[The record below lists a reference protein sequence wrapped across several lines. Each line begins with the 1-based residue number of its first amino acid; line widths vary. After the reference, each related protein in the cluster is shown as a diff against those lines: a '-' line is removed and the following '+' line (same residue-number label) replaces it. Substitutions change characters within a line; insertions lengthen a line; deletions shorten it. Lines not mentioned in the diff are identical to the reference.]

1 MAPHVS
7 YSQLTQFMRCGKQY
21 ELQRLAGVPQLPSV
35 WLVAG
40 KAFHAAAE
48 KIALDYPARSL
59 DLIATWQQ
67 AWDTEL
73 ADAMRRTTVPT
84 DQWRKAGR
92 ETKDKPNKEDLA
104 WWEAEGREQT
114 KVFEEWFYSS
124 DFEPA
129 TINNMPAVEIETSAV
144 FGGEPVKG
152 FCDIV
157 LRHKTE
163 GWLLIVDYKSGSR
176 IPLTTTQLGS
186 YATSIAMTTNGEV
199 VVTKGAF
206 YMTRKGILT
215 EPEDISRYS
224 EPWFTGQ
231 FTRLRKAIDQGL
243 FLANLGDSC
252 NMCDVKSGCYAGKG
266 ADAWIYDTDHPQYT
280 PHNREIANG
289 R

>member
-1 MAPHVS
+1 MAAHVS

-35 WLVAG
+35 WIVAG

-59 DLIATWQQ
+59 DLIATWKQ
-67 AWDTEL
+67 AWEQEL
-73 ADAMRRTTVPT
+73 ADAIRRTPVPVE
-84 DQWRKAGR
+84 QWRTAGR
-92 ETKDKPNKEDLA
+92 VTKDKPNKEDLA
-104 WWEAEGREQT
+104 WWEIEGLEQV
-114 KVFEEWFYSS
+114 KVFEEWLYSS
-124 DFEPA
+124 DFKPA
-129 TINNMPAVEIETSAV
+129 IINNTPAVEIETSAV
-144 FGGEPVKG
+144 FGTEPVKG

-157 LRHKTE
+157 LEHKTE

-176 IPLTTTQLGS
+176 QPLTATQLGS

-199 VVTKGAF
+199 RVTKGAF
-206 YMTRKGILT
+206 YMTRKGELT
-215 EPEDISRYS
+215 EPEDLTRYS
-224 EPWFTGQ
+224 EKWFTDQ

-243 FLANLGDSC
+243 FLAHIGDAC

-266 ADAWIYDTDHPQYT
+266 ADAWIYDPDHPQYQ
-280 PHNREIANG
+280 PSNKEIASG